1 MTRLTSQYD
10 TAHITSM
17 QQSGYHRGME
27 KQNSFMENGILFV
40 LRVFLY
46 VQFTLVMLTAID
58 HLFNTHRQNIQNTP
72 QVVSMQLIWI
82 TVLLIMV
89 TIQPVI
95 QALNRYFIPM
105 FVILTVAQAYVTLM
119 ATMFDAVVINIEPE
133 VAVSVRAAQVIIL
146 LFVPL
151 IVVAWQYSY
160 KAVNIFIGSNVFLMA
175 GFTIQLLEDFSI
187 LMVSLVI
194 FQMTMYLI
202 VGHMVAWLMSI
213 QRRQRRD
220 LIEANEKVRRYAITL
235 EQLAI
240 SRERNRLARELHDT
254 LAHTLS
260 GLSVQ
265 LEATDALLDR
275 EPERARRL
283 LQDALKSARS
293 GMVDTRQALHA
304 LRAAPLEDLGL
315 ILSLETMANDITSR
329 GGVKIDCHF
338 PEQLPNLS
346 IGVDHVIYRVIQE
359 GLTNIVR
366 HAEAQHVTVSITPDE
381 EKIFIEI
388 IDDGIGFDVNA
399 VETEHHFGVQGMR
412 ERVSMIG
419 GEMTLTSQHGQ
430 GTTIKIM
437 LGTTS

>member
-1 MTRLTSQYD
+1 
-10 TAHITSM
+10 
-17 QQSGYHRGME
+17 ME
-27 KQNSFMENGILFV
+27 KQNSFMENGILFI

-46 VQFTLVMLTAID
+46 VQLVLAMLAVID
-58 HLFNTHRQNIQNTP
+58 YFFNPHQQNIQNTA
-72 QVVSMQLIWI
+72 QVISMQLIWI

-89 TIQPVI
+89 TVEPII
-95 QALNRYFIPM
+95 QALNRYFIPS
-105 FVILTVAQAYVTLM
+105 FVILTIAQAYTTLM
-119 ATMFDAVVINIEPE
+119 ATLFDTNIITIEPAI
-133 VAVSVRAAQVIIL
+133 VVSIRAAQLIIL

-151 IVVAWQYSY
+151 IVIAWQYSY
-160 KAVNIFIGSNVFLMA
+160 KAVNIFVGFNVLLMA
-175 GFTIQLLEDFSI
+175 GFTLRLLDGFSI
-187 LMVSLVI
+187 LIASLVI

-235 EQLAI
+235 EQLTI

-283 LQDALKSARS
+283 LQDSLKSARS

-315 ILSLETMANDITSR
+315 ILSLEAMTNDITSR
-329 GGVKIDCHF
+329 GDVKIDCRF
-338 PEQLPNLS
+338 PEQLPDLP

-399 VETEHHFGVQGMR
+399 VETEHHFGIQGMR